1 MNKENPYK
9 LIVDKLE
16 DILDNG
22 PIIPRCYEIN
32 YLKTSNKITI
42 KINKDED
49 KSNNIYKG
57 EELCGRWCCEN
68 EKYMLFFQVN
78 IISNKN
84 DYERTKE
91 KDKEIRE
98 RLPLMINSIIKA
110 EEKFLMNNKHLKEA
124 EIFIKFNSYYDDF
137 YKVESFG
144 ELKNYINI
152 EGYDKKELKEKK
164 VNNELQ
170 KIQNKIDINK
180 NLILNLI
187 NPYIEVHLVPMY
199 GREVKFLIREVEILS
214 IQELDGGIGI
224 AKEHE
229 IVVSV
234 KVVSINNIEELILSV
249 RVRSNGVIIKNI
261 A

>member
-1 MNKENPYK
+1 MNKENSYK

-32 YLKTSNKITI
+32 YLKISNKIII

-110 EEKFLMNNKHLKEA
+110 EEKFLMVNKYLKES

-144 ELKNYINI
+144 KLKNYINI
-152 EGYDKKELKEKK
+152 EVYDKKKLKEKE
-164 VNNELQ
+164 VNNELR
-170 KIQNKIDINK
+170 NKIDINK

-187 NPYIEVHLVPMY
+187 NPYIEIHLAPMY
-199 GREVKFLIREVEILS
+199 GREIKLLIKEVDILS
-214 IQELDGGIGI
+214 TQELDGESGTS
-224 AKEHE
+224 KEHE

-234 KVVSINNIEELILSV
+234 KVLSMNNIEELILNV
-249 RVRSNGVIIKNI
+249 RVRSNGVVIKNI
-261 A
+261 T

>member
-1 MNKENPYK
+1 MNKEIPYK

-22 PIIPRCYEIN
+22 PIIPRCYEIS
-32 YLKTSNKITI
+32 YLKTSNQITI
-42 KINKDED
+42 KINKDEE

-68 EKYMLFFQVN
+68 EEYMLFFQIN
-78 IISNKN
+78 IIPNKN

-98 RLPLMINSIIKA
+98 ILPLMINSIIKA

-144 ELKNYINI
+144 KLKNYINI
-152 EGYDKKELKEKK
+152 EGYDKKKLKEKE
-164 VNNELQ
+164 VNNEL
-170 KIQNKIDINK
+170 QNKIDINK

-214 IQELDGGIGI
+214 TQELDGDSGTS
-224 AKEHE
+224 KEHE

-234 KVVSINNIEELILSV
+234 KVLSINNIEELILSV